1 MNFIHNLTRNWHFM
15 RWLRLAFAL
24 YLFEQ
29 AYQTHEYFLVAFGG
43 FFLLQAI
50 FNWGCGPN
58 GCSIPKK

>member
-1 MNFIHNLTRNWHFM
+1 MNFIQNLTNNWHFM

-24 YLFEQ
+24 FLFEQ
-29 AYQTHEYFLVAFGG
+29 AYETKEYFLVVFGG

-50 FNWGCGPN
+50 FNWGCSPN

>member
-1 MNFIHNLTRNWHFM
+1 MNFIQNLTRNWHFM

-29 AYQTHEYFLVAFGG
+29 AYQTLEYFLVAFGG

-50 FNWGCGPN
+50 FNLGCGPN

>member
-1 MNFIHNLTRNWHFM
+1 MNFIQNLTRNWHFM
-15 RWLRLAFAL
+15 RWLRLAFSL

-29 AYQTHEYFLVAFGG
+29 AYETKEYFLVVFGG

-50 FNWGCGPN
+50 FNWGCGPY

>member
-1 MNFIHNLTRNWHFM
+1 MTILKNLVTNWHFM
-15 RWLRLAFAL
+15 RWLRLALAL

-29 AYQTHEYFLVAFGG
+29 AYQTHEYFLVVFGG

-58 GCSIPKK
+58 GCSLPKK